1 METTVRFIATSLN
14 MLKWLSEAKDSD
26 DFNYLFAFYNDEIN
40 LEEIKRTYHCNAM
53 QGSGVIEISKQD
65 ILKLTRV
72 LRELQEQPLT
82 FIFSPNC
89 ISIQHIT
96 I

>member
-1 METTVRFIATSLN
+1 MNTVRFIATSLA

-26 DFNYLFAFYNDEIN
+26 EFNYHFIFSNDEIN
-40 LEEIKRTYHCNAM
+40 LPEIKRTYHCNAM

-65 ILKLTRV
+65 ILRLTRV
-72 LRELQEQPLT
+72 LRQLQEQPLT
-82 FIFSPNC
+82 FNFSPNL